1 MYNGFWDE
9 IIMIIYI
16 PIRPSRRNDSKVE
29 SEDDIEDNIDDW

>member
-16 PIRPSRRNDSKVE
+16 TIRPLRRNDSKVE